1 MVTTVTITDREIW
14 TVLEEVV
21 DPEIPVL
28 TIADMGI
35 LRDVEI
41 TDGGS
46 VVVTITPT
54 YSGCPAMDLI
64 RTEILAALD
73 RAGVDDGEVR
83 MVFSPAWTTD
93 WMSDD
98 AKSKLAGFGI
108 APPGDVALPAAV
120 LCPRCSSSTIHTVA
134 EFGSTACKALMVCDH
149 CGEPFDH
156 FKEI

>member
-1 MVTTVTITDREIW
+1 MAATITDREIW
-14 TVLEEVV
+14 TALEEVV

-41 TDGGS
+41 TGSGS

-64 RTEILAALD
+64 RTEILAALS

-83 MVFSPAWTTD
+83 TVFSPAWTTD
-93 WMSDD
+93 WMNDD
-98 AKSKLAGFGI
+98 AKSKLAEFGI
-108 APPGDVALPAAV
+108 APPSDVSLPTAV
-120 LCPRCSSSTIHTVA
+120 LCPRCSSSTIRTVA